1 MHSGRSFC
9 RAGLGAKA
17 AYPVI
22 TRRLITQRRR
32 CWSFSA
38 GQFVWGWRLV
48 VGVIWHIGRGDVTNT
63 LGRMIERRGER
74 CTHSSPRSVFNGNR
88 PIPTALFSLGAA
100 QAGQVAF
107 APNPALPTD
116 QPLRGSWLNADVFFT
131 PNSYQSLQPLLGRWL
146 NTDVVLLQTRINHAN
161 RYSVDGPMQMLF
173 YSKLASIMS
182 IVTRQM
188 PSMQMLFYSKL
199 VSIMPIAARQL
210 VQ

>member
-107 APNPALPTD
+107 APNPALPKD
-116 QPLRGSWLNADVFFT
+116 QPLRGSWRNACLCFT
-131 PNSYQSLQPLLGRWL
+131 PTTHQLHQPLRGRWH
-146 NTDVVLLQTRINHAN
+146 NTSNMCMDCYELFVIPNLIYNKV
-161 RYSVDGPMQMLF
+161 YSYF
-173 YSKLASIMS
+173 
-182 IVTRQM
+182 
-188 PSMQMLFYSKL
+188 
-199 VSIMPIAARQL
+199 
-210 VQ
+210 